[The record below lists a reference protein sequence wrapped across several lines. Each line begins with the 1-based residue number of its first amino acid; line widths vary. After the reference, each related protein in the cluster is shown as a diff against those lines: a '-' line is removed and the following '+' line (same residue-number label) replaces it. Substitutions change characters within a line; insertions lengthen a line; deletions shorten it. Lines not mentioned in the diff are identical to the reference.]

1 MRMRTQINS
10 SGVTPVQIKAL
21 QNAAV
26 GSAAAT
32 PEQVFSAVLHYARI
46 GLWAM
51 PVYAFTLGVGSLD
64 HQPPPQTDLA
74 DWSRFVTTDLFLF
87 KHLIASTAGSLFLAL
102 GAMAFGVVL
111 MQRGS
116 IRLGLWGLLT
126 GVAATVIT
134 VSVVGD
140 ADYAQPAIG
149 RLYLAG
155 HHDLAQSL
163 YYDAGQGTPMVVMAV
178 IGLSLLI
185 ASVVIF
191 GVAVA
196 RSSDLPRLAGIG
208 FATSIVL
215 FALIGFLLDNWIQS
229 VATAL
234 MLASSV
240 WIVIA
245 LRRQDINRQE
255 MKL

>member
-1 MRMRTQINS
+1 MM
-10 SGVTPVQIKAL
+10 
-21 QNAAV
+21 
-26 GSAAAT
+26 GSAVAT
-32 PEQVFSAVLHYARI
+32 SEVASLPVSHYARL

-51 PVYAFTLGVGSLD
+51 PIYAFTLGVGSLD

-74 DWSRFVTTDLFLF
+74 DWSRFVTTDVFLY
-87 KHLIASTAGSLFLAL
+87 KHLIASTWGAIFLAL
-102 GAMAFGVVL
+102 GAVAFGVVL
-111 MQRGS
+111 IQRDS

-126 GVAATVIT
+126 GVAASVIS

-208 FATSIVL
+208 FGTSIVL

-245 LRRQDINRQE
+245 LWRQDNNPQE
-255 MKL
+255 VMR